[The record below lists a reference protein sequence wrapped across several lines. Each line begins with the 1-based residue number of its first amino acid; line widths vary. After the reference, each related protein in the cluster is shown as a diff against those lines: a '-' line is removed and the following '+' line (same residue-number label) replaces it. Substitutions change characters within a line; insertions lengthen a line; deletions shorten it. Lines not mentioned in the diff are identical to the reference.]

1 MKQRTIAKSVE
12 IMGVGLHS
20 GNPVRMRLNPAPAD
34 SGIVFVREDVNRQIK
49 VAVENVTD
57 TRLATV
63 IANGDVSVSTIEHLL
78 SAVIAMGIDN
88 LEVVLDSDEV
98 PIMDGSSA
106 SFCILFEEAGTAD
119 QNAVKRVLLVK
130 KPIEIR
136 DGGRFVRLSPGKI
149 NEIRFEIRFDHP
161 AISRQEYRF
170 VFSKEN
176 YIKEIARART
186 FGFLKEANYLRSIG
200 KGLGGGLDNAV
211 VLDEKRVLNAEGLR
225 FADEFVRHKILDA
238 IGDMAFLGAPFLGKY
253 EAFAGSHHLN
263 HLLTKSILSDS
274 EAFEIVESESVK
286 EAEKELERVFA

>member
-1 MKQRTIAKSVE
+1 
-12 IMGVGLHS
+12 
-20 GNPVRMRLNPAPAD
+20 MRLNPAPAD
-34 SGIVFVREDVNRQIK
+34 FGIVFVREDVNRQIK

-63 IANGDVSVSTIEHLL
+63 IANGEVSVSTIEHLL
-78 SAVIAMGIDN
+78 SAVMAMGIDN

-106 SFCILFEEAGTAD
+106 SFCILFEEAGAAD
-119 QNAVKRVLLVK
+119 QSAVKRVLLVK
-130 KPIEIR
+130 KPVEIR
-136 DGGRFVRLSPGKI
+136 DGSRFVRLSPGRI

-161 AISRQEYRF
+161 AISRQEYHF

-211 VLDEKRVLNAEGLR
+211 VLDEKRVLNTEGLR

-274 EAFEIVESESVK
+274 EAFEIVESESVS